1 MPYFLRGCDERVDKI
16 KALVLNTDK
25 SKNMDSSVA
34 PQGGV
39 APYKHCL
46 NCGAELMGGY
56 CHQCGQHASDPVPR
70 IGGFVAEYLNNAF
83 IWDPLF
89 FPTLW
94 KLISRPGFLTR
105 EYMSG
110 KFIAYEHPLKINMF
124 FMFVFLSIFV
134 IFTDVDELHNNYT
147 KFVANEDV
155 TAYIVASSLLDKEG
169 YAERM
174 TLSER
179 DTVLVNIPLSVAEK
193 YSLMITPIEAKYDSQ
208 DDAPYVYLASV
219 PKVLIED
226 GYLIGDDVAG
236 YAFPKETDGIS
247 EAAETEMIVRGVWGN
262 IERLFSKYFPIIVL
276 LTVPLLAMA
285 VGIIHRKY
293 KLPKVNF
300 LIFALHYVA
309 FLEFLMLVIY
319 LLYVAFHPAMAVL
332 EWMMIIISNIYL
344 VVAVREVYGS
354 KNWFRNVVKAFMINT
369 VYMCIMLGLLLGIFI
384 ISCTIVALDAEML
397 TTIG

>member
-1 MPYFLRGCDERVDKI
+1 
-16 KALVLNTDK
+16 
-25 SKNMDSSVA
+25 
-34 PQGGV
+34 
-39 APYKHCL
+39 
-46 NCGAELMGGY
+46 
-56 CHQCGQHASDPVPR
+56 
-70 IGGFVAEYLNNAF
+70 
-83 IWDPLF
+83 
-89 FPTLW
+89 
-94 KLISRPGFLTR
+94 
-105 EYMSG
+105 
-110 KFIAYEHPLKINMF
+110 
-124 FMFVFLSIFV
+124 
-134 IFTDVDELHNNYT
+134 
-147 KFVANEDV
+147 
-155 TAYIVASSLLDKEG
+155 
-169 YAERM
+169 M